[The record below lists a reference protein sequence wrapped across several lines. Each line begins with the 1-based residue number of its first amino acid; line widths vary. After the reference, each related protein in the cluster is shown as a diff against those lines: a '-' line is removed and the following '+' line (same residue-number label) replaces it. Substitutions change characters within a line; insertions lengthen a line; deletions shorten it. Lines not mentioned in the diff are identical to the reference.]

1 MFVVVLPSIL
11 QVCSHV
17 YAKMYIL
24 FLRHRFTIFIS
35 ISSFYFFVLRF
46 VVCSVLYIYIIM
58 SFHVYM
64 YIHIP
69 PLSPADTPSQDVL
82 ERFQSTAGQQTTV
95 DVYLGKERCHANVNG
110 VPHAMLNG
118 WLGSIP
124 YQNRMTYGNLLD
136 LVKRYLPVSAFILV
150 QMGEYV
156 STQALVIIYYFLY
169 TQRCI
174 IYMYKEK

>member
-1 MFVVVLPSIL
+1 M
-11 QVCSHV
+11 
-17 YAKMYIL
+17 YA
-24 FLRHRFTIFIS
+24 
-35 ISSFYFFVLRF
+35 
-46 VVCSVLYIYIIM
+46 
-58 SFHVYM
+58 
-64 YIHIP
+64 HIP

-82 ERFQSTAGQQTTV
+82 ERLQSTAGQQTTV

-118 WLGSIP
+118 WLGSVP

-150 QMGEYV
+150 Q
-156 STQALVIIYYFLY
+156 SSHCIIHYFLY

>member
-1 MFVVVLPSIL
+1 M
-11 QVCSHV
+11 
-17 YAKMYIL
+17 
-24 FLRHRFTIFIS
+24 
-35 ISSFYFFVLRF
+35 
-46 VVCSVLYIYIIM
+46 VCSVLYI
-58 SFHVYM
+58 

-69 PLSPADTPSQDVL
+69 PLSPADTPNQDVL

-118 WLGSIP
+118 WLGSVP

-156 STQALVIIYYFLY
+156 STQTLV
-169 TQRCI
+169 THCI
-174 IYMYKEK
+174 IHNLLFSVHSAVYNIHV